1 MVCFFVYIIKFS
13 PMKDAIIGHTNLP
26 SQCGQ
31 IFVENN
37 VPKIVNGNEAEY
49 GEYPWQVQYRNN

>member
-1 MVCFFVYIIKFS
+1 
-13 PMKDAIIGHTNLP
+13 MKDAIIGHTNLP

-37 VPKIVNGNEAEY
+37 AQRVVNGHEAKY
-49 GEYPWQVQYRNN
+49 GEYPWQVAYRNNQINW